1 MYESYW
7 QFTQKPFENVDGDSF
22 YFPSE
27 SHQGALLKLRYAIE
41 NFRGGALLS
50 GGAGLGK
57 TLLAEILA
65 KALDDSFGPFAHAVF
80 PQMPTSQLLHYLAD
94 ELAGPNSAVGE
105 GNVATSVR
113 RIERFLTENAKAG
126 RHAVLVIDEAHLID
140 NTESLEAIRLLLNY
154 SVNGRAAM
162 TLLLVGQTSILPV
175 LKRMPQLEERLAVK
189 CLLRPFTEQ
198 ETSDYVAHRLK
209 AAGAKRS
216 IFEPDAMRTLH
227 ELTHGVARQINRL
240 CDLALLIGF
249 AEERQTLSATNLES
263 VCREL
268 VDVVPE

>member
-1 MYESYW
+1 M
-7 QFTQKPFENVDGDSF
+7 
-22 YFPSE
+22 
-27 SHQGALLKLRYAIE
+27 
-41 NFRGGALLS
+41 
-50 GGAGLGK
+50 
-57 TLLAEILA
+57 
-65 KALDDSFGPFAHAVF
+65 
-80 PQMPTSQLLHYLAD
+80 
-94 ELAGPNSAVGE
+94 
-105 GNVATSVR
+105 
-113 RIERFLTENAKAG
+113 
-126 RHAVLVIDEAHLID
+126 LVIDEAHLID
-140 NTESLEAIRLLLNY
+140 NTESLEAIRLLLNF

-209 AAGAKRS
+209 AAGAKRT